1 MDERSAPRWAA
12 VFSLALGV
20 FGLVTAEFLPVS
32 LLTDMAHDLHISD
45 GAAGQAITAT
55 ALVAAVAAPSLPLLT
70 RNVDRRLVMLAYTV
84 LLIASNALSAV
95 ATGWPMLLTARVL
108 LGIALGGFW
117 SMSGALTLRLLFA
130 RGLAMLMMG
139 VSLATVVA
147 APLGAWMGSVWGWRS
162 AFMLAGVISLVT
174 LAGQLLALPP
184 LPPRDKPNLRVLGEL
199 LRRPPVRAGLLVVL
213 LIVAGHFAGFTYVRP
228 FMEQVT
234 HLPVAAV
241 SGVLLAYGVAGF
253 FGNVAAG
260 WLVAR
265 GPRLAIYS
273 AAGLIVLMALAL
285 VLAGQHPALAVVAIT
300 VWGFSF
306 VILPV
311 AFQTWLI
318 QAAPDHTEG
327 VGGLFVCAFQ
337 VAIASGAL
345 GGGLLVDHIGARG
358 GPAIALVAM
367 ALGIALTWR
376 FGPKARSPQHMAP
389 VATAH

>member
-1 MDERSAPRWAA
+1 MPRWAA
-12 VFSLALGV
+12 VFSLSLGV

-84 LLIASNALSAV
+84 LLIASNALSAL
-95 ATGWPMLLTARVL
+95 ATGWPMLLAARVM
-108 LGIALGGFW
+108 LGVALGGFW
-117 SMSGALTLRLLFA
+117 SMSGALTLRLLPEALFA
-130 RGLAMLMMG
+130 RGMALLMMG

-174 LAGQLLALPP
+174 LAGQ
-184 LPPRDKPNLRVLGEL
+184 
-199 LRRPPVRAGLLVVL
+199 
-213 LIVAGHFAGFTYVRP
+213 
-228 FMEQVT
+228 
-234 HLPVAAV
+234 
-241 SGVLLAYGVAGF
+241 LLAYGVAGF